1 MKNKII
7 LLIVVAGAAL
17 AYHFQDQLTGNQ
29 KNQTAVVETSKPVE
43 APTNRP
49 RNTDPLKIENIIINK
64 TFGQFYTVP
73 PMLEKMT
80 EGLNKLFEFEKQ
92 LTFNVNYVYYD
103 SFEAVP
109 PEKWK
114 TDSII
119 TRTLAALELVKQ
131 GKEVELL
138 FFVSPLPVACY
149 QEVQVVA
156 LLDSKVGSAADLSNK
171 DIFVEGLQGVNN
183 LPLRRFVTDEDFAP
197 KTTTMNIGIDAAIE
211 QMFQQ
216 KIEAAVV
223 YSGHFTPLNQVS
235 KNFRILKTSDYKIP
249 CYTLLVNKRIPQDT
263 RDTLIKQILS
273 ASQDKGQREMLRA
286 AIGVDTFEEVTP
298 EVIKDLQDMAKKYEK
313 AEMKVYTPPVVE
325 EKAPEVNAAT
335 TPVLTPEQMEIEKQ
349 RAMMQEMEK
358 QQEEAKAQQEKK
370 LKELQAQQ
378 EKQFQ
383 EMKLLQEK
391 LQQQQRPPETPNNQF
406 KSPQEIMQEQKI

>member
-7 LLIVVAGAAL
+7 LLVLVTGAAL
-17 AYHFQDQLTGNQ
+17 AYHFQDQLLDN
-29 KNQTAVVETSKPVE
+29 KEKPTAVVQTSKPVE
-43 APTNRP
+43 APTDRP

-64 TFGQFYTVP
+64 TFGQFDAAP
-73 PMLEKMT
+73 IPEKMT
-80 EGLNKLFEFEKQ
+80 VGLNKLFEHEKR
-92 LTFNVNYVYYD
+92 LTFNINYAYYD

-114 TDSII
+114 TDIII

-235 KNFRILKTSDYKIP
+235 KMITDNHGHIFDSLQGVADFIIAESVRDNSIFYYQNI
-249 CYTLLVNKRIPQDT
+249 CT
-263 RDTLIKQILS
+263 R
-273 ASQDKGQREMLRA
+273 
-286 AIGVDTFEEVTP
+286 
-298 EVIKDLQDMAKKYEK
+298 
-313 AEMKVYTPPVVE
+313 
-325 EKAPEVNAAT
+325 
-335 TPVLTPEQMEIEKQ
+335 
-349 RAMMQEMEK
+349 
-358 QQEEAKAQQEKK
+358 
-370 LKELQAQQ
+370 
-378 EKQFQ
+378 
-383 EMKLLQEK
+383 
-391 LQQQQRPPETPNNQF
+391 
-406 KSPQEIMQEQKI
+406 